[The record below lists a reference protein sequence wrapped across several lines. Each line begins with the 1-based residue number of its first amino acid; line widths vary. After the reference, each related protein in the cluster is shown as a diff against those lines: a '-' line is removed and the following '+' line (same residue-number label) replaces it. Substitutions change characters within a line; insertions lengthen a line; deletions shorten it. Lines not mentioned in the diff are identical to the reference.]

1 MFWEFQR
8 FVYIRCT
15 YARLKRFFLNTKK
28 QYISF
33 VLMVRKNQLFNFS
46 LFFFS
51 EGSHPIGVNSEVERI
66 VCKVGFSGCC
76 EQQYKIKI
84 RNCGLYM
91 AYCLPALNTCPERY
105 CFGKPFFYFFST
117 FKFYRSSQK
126 SSFRFVVLL
135 FRSHTTIY

>member
-1 MFWEFQR
+1 M
-8 FVYIRCT
+8 
-15 YARLKRFFLNTKK
+15 FFLNTKK
-28 QYISF
+28 KCIQQYIEWW
-33 VLMVRKNQLFNFS
+33 KQNQLFNFFCF
-46 LFFFS
+46 LFS
-51 EGSHPIGVNSEVERI
+51 EGSHPIGVNSEVLRI

-105 CFGKPFFYFFST
+105 CFGKPLFYFFSP

-135 FRSHTTIY
+135 FRYHITKEQFQIRCIIVSFSYYN